1 MQYFD
6 VIQSRR
12 SNHHLSNE
20 FLQPKEDL
28 IHHLEQV
35 LDATPSSFNS
45 QSQRMVILLEASHKH
60 FWNRVIDEIA
70 KLVTA
75 EQLTKS
81 KQKIK
86 QFADSLGTVLF
97 FDDEETTKHMM
108 EKFPLYASQC
118 QVWSEQQNGMLQIN
132 IWNAL
137 VALGYQANLQH
148 YTELVEETIKQD
160 FNIPKHWKMV
170 GQMPFGKAISEP
182 KKKDTIPTKQRIIV
196 LE

>member
-12 SNHHLSNE
+12 SNHHLSSE
-20 FLQPKEDL
+20 LLQSKEEL

-35 LDATPSSFNS
+35 LEATPSSFNS
-45 QSQRMVILLEASHKH
+45 QSQRMVVLFGASHEH

-70 KLVTA
+70 KLVTV
-75 EQLTKS
+75 EQLSKS

-148 YTELVEETIKQD
+148 YTELIEETIKHD
-160 FNIPKHWKMV
+160 FHIPTSWRMV
-170 GQMPFGKAISEP
+170 GQMPFGKATSEP
-182 KKKDTIPTKQRIIV
+182 KKKEILPTKQRVIV
-196 LE
+196 FE